1 MSYTPRERE
10 LKLAEL
16 QQKKEQRNPNHKISK
31 AVLESKDVNYLV
43 IDAIHQKGSMSKK
56 EIIKLTG
63 WSRRTYARRIEYILD
78 TFDDEVYYNS
88 KTHKI
93 HSKKINKESLA

>member
-1 MSYTPRERE
+1 MSYTLRERE
-10 LKLAEL
+10 
-16 QQKKEQRNPNHKISK
+16 QKQAWKNPNHKVSK
-31 AVLESKDVNYLV
+31 AVLKVKDENYLV
-43 IDAIHQKGSMSKK
+43 LDAIHLKGSMSKK

-78 TFDDEVYYNS
+78 TFDDEIFYNK

-93 HSKKINKESLA
+93 HSKKYKEGME